1 MKETLLLIDGSS
13 LAYRS
18 FYAFSNR
25 PLRNSKGMNTSA
37 VYGFVKSLNM
47 VVGEVNP
54 DLIGIAFDLARP
66 TFRHEIF
73 REYKAKRKK
82 MPDELSPQ
90 IPIIHDVVE
99 AMGYRILEEEGLEA
113 DDIIYTL
120 AEEGEK
126 RGYSVIIFT
135 FDKDLMQVV
144 SENVRILN
152 MRTKGVEWYD
162 PDTVREKYG
171 VPPEKIPDLL
181 ALAGDVS
188 DNIPGIP
195 GVGIKTAAKLIKRYG
210 SLLDMVEHP
219 EIIKEENIRN
229 YIMRSRELVLSS
241 YSLVKL
247 ERQEI
252 PFTLEDLRP
261 TEPDKDRLIK
271 IYRELEF
278 FSLLREMGVGES
290 VSVKSGE
297 VRGDVLSVVI
307 SGGEKPVFVISDG
320 EYTQVV
326 YDKGEM
332 IDRIN
337 KFREIITSDIKELAH
352 AIGFYPEN
360 KIYDLGIMDYLIHPN
375 QRGHSLDKLVQRDF
389 GLLLDK
395 KSPDYFKT
403 LSIYAFKEREILL
416 ERIRESGMLKLLEE
430 IEMPLSGVL
439 YRMEK
444 AGILFDLKFLREL
457 SEYITEKL
465 GEISERIY
473 EIAGERFNLR
483 SPKQLSRIL
492 FEKLGLPAGKKRKT
506 HYSTDAETLSK
517 LAGEYEIAGLLLKYR
532 ELEKLRSS
540 YTDALPL
547 MVNPETGRIHCKF
560 NQTVAATGRLS
571 ASEPNLQ
578 TIPIRGELG
587 REIRKAVIAEQ
598 GFKMLSCDYSQIELR
613 ILAHFTGDKRLR
625 QAFIEG
631 RDVHAETAAIIFGV
645 PQSDVT
651 GEMRRVAKV
660 VNFGLMYGMSPYG
673 LAKELNIS
681 QAEAQAF
688 IDSYFAEFSGVKEW
702 VESIT
707 DFAKQNGYVETL
719 FGRRRAVPELLVKG
733 TEEYGRRVAI
743 NTPIQGTAADII
755 KKAMIE
761 IDKLLKDRKTR
772 MILQIHDELLFEIAE
787 GEEGLM
793 EDIKNIMEH
802 VVELDV
808 PLVVDANIGK
818 NWAEAH

>member
-261 TEPDKDRLIK
+261 TEPDMDRLIK

-307 SGGEKPVFVISDG
+307 SRGENPVFVISDG

-326 YDKGEM
+326 FDKGEM

-587 REIRKAVIAEQ
+587 REIRKAVIAEH
-598 GFKMLSCDYSQIELR
+598 GFKILSCDYSQIELR

-787 GEEGLM
+787 GEESLM

>member
-261 TEPDKDRLIK
+261 TEPDMDRLIK

-326 YDKGEM
+326 FDKGEM

-587 REIRKAVIAEQ
+587 REIRKAVIAEH
-598 GFKMLSCDYSQIELR
+598 GFKILSCDYSQIELR

-787 GEEGLM
+787 GEESLM

>member
-290 VSVKSGE
+290 VSVKSGD

-307 SGGEKPVFVISDG
+307 SGAEKPVFVISDG

-326 YDKGEM
+326 FDKGEM

-360 KIYDLGIMDYLIHPN
+360 KIYDLGIMDYLIYPN

-587 REIRKAVIAEQ
+587 REIRKAVIAEH
-598 GFKMLSCDYSQIELR
+598 GFKILSCDYSQIELR

-673 LAKELNIS
+673 LSKELNIS

>member
-210 SLLDMVEHP
+210 SVLDMVEHP

-229 YIMRSRELVLSS
+229 FIMRSRDLVLSS

-247 ERQEI
+247 ERQEV
-252 PFTLEDLRP
+252 PFTLDDLRP
-261 TEPDKDRLIK
+261 TEPDMDNLIK

-290 VSVKSGE
+290 VSVKSGD

-326 YDKGEM
+326 FDKGEM

-430 IEMPLSGVL
+430 IEMPLSKVL

-444 AGILFDLKFLREL
+444 AGILFDIKFLREL

-598 GFKMLSCDYSQIELR
+598 GFKILSCDYSQIELR

-631 RDVHAETAAIIFGV
+631 RDVHSETAAIIFGV

-673 LAKELNIS
+673 LSKELNIS

>member
-188 DNIPGIP
+188 DNIPGVP

-261 TEPDKDRLIK
+261 TEPDMDRLIK

-326 YDKGEM
+326 FDKGEM

-395 KSPDYFKT
+395 KSPDYFKI

-587 REIRKAVIAEQ
+587 REIRKAVIAEH
-598 GFKMLSCDYSQIELR
+598 GFKILSCDYSQIELR

-688 IDSYFAEFSGVKEW
+688 IDSYFAEFSGVRDW

>member
-162 PDTVREKYG
+162 PDTVRGKYG

-326 YDKGEM
+326 FDKGEM

-375 QRGHSLDKLVQRDF
+375 QRGHSLDKLVQR
-389 GLLLDK
+389 
-395 KSPDYFKT
+395 
-403 LSIYAFKEREILL
+403 
-416 ERIRESGMLKLLEE
+416 
-430 IEMPLSGVL
+430 
-439 YRMEK
+439 
-444 AGILFDLKFLREL
+444 
-457 SEYITEKL
+457 
-465 GEISERIY
+465 
-473 EIAGERFNLR
+473 
-483 SPKQLSRIL
+483 
-492 FEKLGLPAGKKRKT
+492 
-506 HYSTDAETLSK
+506 
-517 LAGEYEIAGLLLKYR
+517 
-532 ELEKLRSS
+532 
-540 YTDALPL
+540 
-547 MVNPETGRIHCKF
+547 
-560 NQTVAATGRLS
+560 
-571 ASEPNLQ
+571 
-578 TIPIRGELG
+578 
-587 REIRKAVIAEQ
+587 
-598 GFKMLSCDYSQIELR
+598 
-613 ILAHFTGDKRLR
+613 
-625 QAFIEG
+625 
-631 RDVHAETAAIIFGV
+631 
-645 PQSDVT
+645 
-651 GEMRRVAKV
+651 
-660 VNFGLMYGMSPYG
+660 
-673 LAKELNIS
+673 
-681 QAEAQAF
+681 
-688 IDSYFAEFSGVKEW
+688 
-702 VESIT
+702 
-707 DFAKQNGYVETL
+707 
-719 FGRRRAVPELLVKG
+719 
-733 TEEYGRRVAI
+733 
-743 NTPIQGTAADII
+743 
-755 KKAMIE
+755 
-761 IDKLLKDRKTR
+761 
-772 MILQIHDELLFEIAE
+772 
-787 GEEGLM
+787 
-793 EDIKNIMEH
+793 
-802 VVELDV
+802 
-808 PLVVDANIGK
+808 
-818 NWAEAH
+818 

>member
-290 VSVKSGE
+290 VSVKSGD

-307 SGGEKPVFVISDG
+307 SGAEKPVFVISDG

-326 YDKGEM
+326 FDKGEM

-587 REIRKAVIAEQ
+587 REIRKAVIAEH
-598 GFKMLSCDYSQIELR
+598 GFKILSCDYSQIELR

>member
-210 SLLDMVEHP
+210 SVLDMVEHP

-290 VSVKSGE
+290 VSVKSGD

-326 YDKGEM
+326 FDKGEM

-598 GFKMLSCDYSQIELR
+598 GFKILSCDYSQIELR

-625 QAFIEG
+625 LAFIEG
-631 RDVHAETAAIIFGV
+631 RDVHSETAAIIFGV

-793 EDIKNIMEH
+793 DEIKHIMEH
-802 VVELDV
+802 VVQLDV

>member
-290 VSVKSGE
+290 VSVKSGD

-326 YDKGEM
+326 FDKGEM

-430 IEMPLSGVL
+430 IEMPLSKVL

-444 AGILFDLKFLREL
+444 AGILFDIKFLREL

-598 GFKMLSCDYSQIELR
+598 GFKILSCDYSQIELR

-631 RDVHAETAAIIFGV
+631 RDVHSETAAIIFGV

-673 LAKELNIS
+673 LSKELNIS

>member
-188 DNIPGIP
+188 DNIPGVP

-261 TEPDKDRLIK
+261 TEPDMDRLIK

-307 SGGEKPVFVISDG
+307 SRGENPVFVISDG

-326 YDKGEM
+326 FDKGEM

-395 KSPDYFKT
+395 KSPDYFKI

-587 REIRKAVIAEQ
+587 REIRKAVIAEH
-598 GFKMLSCDYSQIELR
+598 GFKILSCDYSQIELR

>member
-290 VSVKSGE
+290 VSVKSGD

-326 YDKGEM
+326 FDKGEM

-430 IEMPLSGVL
+430 IEMPLSKVL

-444 AGILFDLKFLREL
+444 AGILFDIKFLREL

-598 GFKMLSCDYSQIELR
+598 GFKILSCDYSQIELR

-673 LAKELNIS
+673 LSKELNIS

>member
-162 PDTVREKYG
+162 PDTVRKKYG

-261 TEPDKDRLIK
+261 TEPDMDRLIK

-307 SGGEKPVFVISDG
+307 SEGEKPVFVISDG

-326 YDKGEM
+326 FDKGEM

-587 REIRKAVIAEQ
+587 REIRKAVIAEH
-598 GFKMLSCDYSQIELR
+598 GFKILSCDYSQIELR

>member
-261 TEPDKDRLIK
+261 TEPDMDRLIK

-326 YDKGEM
+326 FDKGEM

-395 KSPDYFKT
+395 KSPDYFKI

-587 REIRKAVIAEQ
+587 REIRKAVIAEH
-598 GFKMLSCDYSQIELR
+598 GFKILSCDYSQIELR

-688 IDSYFAEFSGVKEW
+688 IDSYFAEFSGVRDW

>member
-261 TEPDKDRLIK
+261 TEPDMDNLIK

-307 SGGEKPVFVISDG
+307 SEGEKPVFVISDG
-320 EYTQVV
+320 EFTQVV
-326 YDKGEM
+326 FDKGEM

-430 IEMPLSGVL
+430 IEMPLSKVL

-444 AGILFDLKFLREL
+444 TGILFDIKFLREL
-457 SEYITEKL
+457 SEYITKKL

-587 REIRKAVIAEQ
+587 REIRKAVIAEH
-598 GFKMLSCDYSQIELR
+598 GFKILSCDYSQIELR

-673 LAKELNIS
+673 LSKELNIS
-681 QAEAQAF
+681 QTEAQAF

>member
-307 SGGEKPVFVISDG
+307 SEGEKPVFVISDG
-320 EYTQVV
+320 EFTQVV
-326 YDKGEM
+326 FDKGEM

-430 IEMPLSGVL
+430 IEMPLSKVL

-444 AGILFDLKFLREL
+444 AGILFDIKFLREL

-587 REIRKAVIAEQ
+587 RKIRKAVIAEH
-598 GFKMLSCDYSQIELR
+598 GFKILSCDYSQIELR

-673 LAKELNIS
+673 LSKELNIS

>member
-290 VSVKSGE
+290 MSVKSGD

-326 YDKGEM
+326 FDKGEM

-587 REIRKAVIAEQ
+587 REIRKAVIAEH
-598 GFKMLSCDYSQIELR
+598 GFKILSCDYSQIELR

>member
-247 ERQEI
+247 ERQEV
-252 PFTLEDLRP
+252 PFTLDDLRP

-326 YDKGEM
+326 FDKGEM

-587 REIRKAVIAEQ
+587 REIRKAVIAEH
-598 GFKMLSCDYSQIELR
+598 GFKILSCDYSQIELR

-787 GEEGLM
+787 GEESLM
-793 EDIKNIMEH
+793 EDIKHIMEH

>member
-261 TEPDKDRLIK
+261 TEPDMDNLIK

-290 VSVKSGE
+290 VSVKSGD

-307 SGGEKPVFVISDG
+307 SGAEKPVFVISDG

-326 YDKGEM
+326 FDKGEM

-444 AGILFDLKFLREL
+444 TGILFDIKFLREL
-457 SEYITEKL
+457 SEYITKKL

-587 REIRKAVIAEQ
+587 REIRKAVIAEH
-598 GFKMLSCDYSQIELR
+598 GFKILSCDYSQIELR

-673 LAKELNIS
+673 LSKELNIS

-793 EDIKNIMEH
+793 DEIKHIMEH

>member
-247 ERQEI
+247 ERQEV
-252 PFTLEDLRP
+252 PFTLDDLRP
-261 TEPDKDRLIK
+261 TEPDMDNLIK

-307 SGGEKPVFVISDG
+307 SEGEKPVFVISDG
-320 EYTQVV
+320 EFTQVV
-326 YDKGEM
+326 FDKGEM

-430 IEMPLSGVL
+430 IEMPLSKVL

-444 AGILFDLKFLREL
+444 AGILFDIKFLREL

-587 REIRKAVIAEQ
+587 REIRKAVIAEH
-598 GFKMLSCDYSQIELR
+598 GFKILSCDYSQIELR

-673 LAKELNIS
+673 LSKELNIS

-793 EDIKNIMEH
+793 DEIKHIMEH

>member
-587 REIRKAVIAEQ
+587 REIRKAVIAEH
-598 GFKMLSCDYSQIELR
+598 GFKILSCDYSQIELR

>member
-290 VSVKSGE
+290 VSVKSGD

-307 SGGEKPVFVISDG
+307 SGDEKPVFVISDG

-326 YDKGEM
+326 FDKGEM

-587 REIRKAVIAEQ
+587 REIRKAVIAEH
-598 GFKMLSCDYSQIELR
+598 GFKILSCDYSQIELR

-787 GEEGLM
+787 GEESLM

>member
-290 VSVKSGE
+290 VSVKSGD

-307 SGGEKPVFVISDG
+307 SGAEKPVFVISDG

-326 YDKGEM
+326 FDKGEM

-587 REIRKAVIAEQ
+587 REIRKAVIAEH
-598 GFKMLSCDYSQIELR
+598 GFKILSCDYSQIELR

-787 GEEGLM
+787 GEESLM